1 MRYKKVLYPL
11 LTLLI
16 LGGILLQNPS
26 VEKFCQK
33 EEIAVK
39 FEGNILE
46 LFNNPLLIFTIFLYI
61 FLFFL
66 GLTNIFIFVVKK
78 LKKEPLLP
86 QKPFAMEVKD
96 EENWRTLILVLLN
109 ILILNL
115 VVIFFLHPYLKKGLF
130 LFIIY
135 NFILEVIIL
144 TSLLTSLPKYRLG
157 IKKQEFYPK
166 ELIMIYSAT
175 LVALI
180 PVVILSYHIGN
191 KLNLESKFH
200 PIVTVIFLIK
210 NKTLLSLLIFQIL
223 FLGPVVEE
231 LFFRGFLFSWL
242 RKRFSFGLSTLV
254 VSFIFAVLHKRVD
267 NFLPIIILSVVLCFI
282 YERTQNILNSIFI
295 HSLHNFLGVLLILSL
310 KPYSFI

>member
-1 MRYKKVLYPL
+1 
-11 LTLLI
+11 
-16 LGGILLQNPS
+16 
-26 VEKFCQK
+26 
-33 EEIAVK
+33 
-39 FEGNILE
+39 
-46 LFNNPLLIFTIFLYI
+46 
-61 FLFFL
+61 
-66 GLTNIFIFVVKK
+66 
-78 LKKEPLLP
+78 
-86 QKPFAMEVKD
+86 
-96 EENWRTLILVLLN
+96 
-109 ILILNL
+109 
-115 VVIFFLHPYLKKGLF
+115 
-130 LFIIY
+130 
-135 NFILEVIIL
+135 
-144 TSLLTSLPKYRLG
+144 